1 MQRLDHSILII
12 LMLFVKTG
20 WLSPPQTFVLEEY
33 SARYGVRSCFRQL
46 CFLVELLDRAES
58 GYSIDP
64 HLINLNFSFCS
75 SFVHGLNE
83 LQSVSNQAGAP
94 DIR

>member
-1 MQRLDHSILII
+1 M
-12 LMLFVKTG
+12 
-20 WLSPPQTFVLEEY
+20 FVLEEY

-46 CFLVELLDRAES
+46 CFLSELLDRAEA

-83 LQSVSNQAGAP
+83 VQSCSSQAGAC